1 MTKAARIM
9 ELYATGMADKDIAA
23 QVGCHPDYVRVAAR
37 QRATESGR
45 KRYAKAALDYY
56 WAHRDRIN
64 ARRRRAYAEA
74 REARHA

>member
-1 MTKAARIM
+1 MTKAEKIRNLHAS
-9 ELYATGMADKDIAA
+9 GMSNRDIAA
-23 QVGCHPDYVRVAAR
+23 EVGCHPDYVRVAAR

-56 WAHRDRIN
+56 HAHRDRIN